1 MTDWPKDAS
10 NAGSRFALDCAH
22 RVINDRDPSLS
33 FEMRTKRSDDQL
45 LREEEGVLFE
55 YNVRTELVAL
65 HNVVDLGLIDD
76 YQERTE
82 ATLRAIKRGDAII
95 VGAALPA
102 SEGRSG
108 APDILVKGPTR
119 KEGANSYFPVDIK
132 NHNPLDGTKKPT
144 NQIVSSLKAF
154 TKDQASEVEIGPG
167 TPDSDD
173 SLILSHYWRLLES
186 LGYAPEGEPFGGIIG
201 PEKHLV
207 WRSLDLP
214 LVDYDKQF
222 KVRLAA
228 LMALIDQ
235 KPPHTKPIWNPSWC
249 DQCHWREHCKEKLLT
264 EQHVSLIKGV
274 SYTKAV
280 ALESA
285 KPKPIRTWVELA
297 NATAEDLVIKGWPRP
312 QVEIDHARARLSG
325 STIPFTPRADEDFSV
340 PRADVEIDFDME
352 SIAKSEANGRL
363 DSVYLWGTLT
373 KIRSEKVRQL
383 LSNPREGFYGFSIF
397 ENNKSEA
404 EALSSFWTWV
414 QDWISKS
421 VEHNFSL
428 KFYCYHG
435 AAENTAM
442 KSVSKRANG
451 KVGVPALEEIE
462 EFKQSDYWID
472 IEDYVKKLIWPTE
485 NQSLKTIGKIAGAKW
500 EEGANGALSTVWFDT
515 WTRSLDPAERDSLK
529 NQLLEYN
536 TNDVEATLI
545 IRDWINDGLSSN
557 PPKIV
562 SITSLDGRKF

>member
-1 MTDWPKDAS
+1 
-10 NAGSRFALDCAH
+10 
-22 RVINDRDPSLS
+22 
-33 FEMRTKRSDDQL
+33 
-45 LREEEGVLFE
+45 
-55 YNVRTELVAL
+55 
-65 HNVVDLGLIDD
+65 
-76 YQERTE
+76 
-82 ATLRAIKRGDAII
+82 
-95 VGAALPA
+95 
-102 SEGRSG
+102 
-108 APDILVKGPTR
+108 VKGPIR
-119 KEGANSYFPVDIK
+119 KDGTNSYFPVDVK

-154 TKDQASEVEIGPG
+154 TKDQSSAIEIGPG

-201 PEKHLV
+201 PEKLLV

-280 ALESA
+280 ALEST
-285 KPKPIRTWVELA
+285 KPKPIQTWAELA
-297 NATAEDLVIKGWPRP
+297 NANAEDLVIKGWPRP
-312 QVEIDHARARLSG
+312 QVEIDHARVRLSG
-325 STIPFTPRADEDFSV
+325 STIPFTPRADENFSV

-397 ENNKSEA
+397 ENNESEA

-442 KSVSKRANG
+442 KSVSKRSNG
-451 KVGVPALEEIE
+451 KVGVPSLDEIE
-462 EFKQSDYWID
+462 EFKQSDYWLD

-515 WTRSLDPAERDSLK
+515 WTRSTDPTERESLK

-536 TNDVEATLI
+536 KNDVEATLI
-545 IRDWINDGLSSN
+545 IREWINEGLSSS

-562 SITSLDGRKF
+562 SITSLDALTF

>member
-1 MTDWPKDAS
+1 
-10 NAGSRFALDCAH
+10 
-22 RVINDRDPSLS
+22 
-33 FEMRTKRSDDQL
+33 MRTKRSDDQL

-82 ATLRAIKRGDAII
+82 ATLRAIKRGESII

-119 KEGANSYFPVDIK
+119 KEGTNSYFPVDIK

-201 PEKHLV
+201 PEKYLV
-207 WRSLDLP
+207 WRSLDGP
-214 LVDYDKQF
+214 LGDYDKQF

-325 STIPFTPRADEDFSV
+325 STFPFTPRASEDFSV

-352 SIAKSEANGRL
+352 SITKSEANGRP
-363 DSVYLWGTLT
+363 DCVYLWGTLT
-373 KIRSEKVRQL
+373 KIRSEKVREIL
-383 LSNPREGFYGFSIF
+383 NNPREGFYGFSIF
-397 ENNKSEA
+397 ENNESEA
-404 EALSSFWTWV
+404 EALSSFWNWV
-414 QDWISKS
+414 QEWISKS

-428 KFYCYHG
+428 NFFCYHG